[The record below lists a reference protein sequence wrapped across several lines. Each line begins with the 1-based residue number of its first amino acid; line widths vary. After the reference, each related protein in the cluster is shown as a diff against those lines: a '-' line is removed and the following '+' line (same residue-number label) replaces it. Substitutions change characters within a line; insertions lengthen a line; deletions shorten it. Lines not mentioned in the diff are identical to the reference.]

1 MSTNDSVREYLTR
14 IVKKGRIP
22 NSLLF
27 SGPENAGKKEVAFA
41 FARQILKTTAD
52 KHPDLHLYRPEGK
65 IGLHSIASMRAFN
78 SEVYLA
84 PFEAKH
90 KVFIILEADRMLPT
104 SANALLKTFEEPAS
118 DSIIILV
125 SSRPEKLLPT
135 ILSRCQTVRFQAQPR
150 VHADEK
156 PDPLAQKL
164 LEALFS
170 NSLQSYANILHLVDQ
185 LSEALEIE
193 FKEYEIALRG
203 TVDTEQFTAV
213 LKDTFNKEVE
223 GAVAMQKK
231 ARVKELFHIILSW
244 YRDLHLIQVNG
255 NRSHLMNHFF
265 EKEMLEFAKKGVILK
280 LEQVQLAVTDALLSL
295 ERSTSL
301 KICMENLFLRL
312 VNSN

>member
-1 MSTNDSVREYLTR
+1 MSSNDSVREYLTR
-14 IVKKGRIP
+14 IVKKESIP

-27 SGPENAGKKEVAFA
+27 SGPENAGKKEMAFD
-41 FARQILKTTAD
+41 FARQILKTTHQ
-52 KHPDLHLYRPEGK
+52 KHPDLHLYQPEGK

-78 SEVYLA
+78 TEVYLA
-84 PFEAKH
+84 PFQAMH
-90 KVFIILEADRMLPT
+90 KVFILLEADRMLPT

-135 ILSRCQTVRFQAQPR
+135 ILSRCQTVRFQAQLR
-150 VHADEK
+150 AHADEK
-156 PDPLAQKL
+156 PDPLAQTL
-164 LEALFS
+164 LEALFR

-185 LSEALEIE
+185 LSEALEVE

-203 TVDTEQFTAV
+203 SVDTEQFTAV
-213 LKDTFNKEVE
+213 QKDTFNKEVD

-255 NRSHLMNHFF
+255 SRSHLMNKSF
-265 EKEMLEFAKKGVILK
+265 EKEMLKFAKKGVILQ
-280 LEQVQLAVTDALLSL
+280 LEQVQLAVADALLSL

-312 VNSN
+312 ANLN